1 MTDPSR
7 PLPPLPTQE
16 QINYKLVW
24 VGEQMRHAKEN
35 LRQAMRLKA
44 EKVRDA
50 TVVEATSFIE
60 GTGAMDLRKWQARLV
75 AADAQYEVGCA
86 DAEVEAAKTAL
97 FNLRDEL
104 NAAQTMSANIRSEV
118 QLERSTPNVP
128 QDHRMRVAS

>member
-16 QINYKLVW
+16 QINHKLVW
-24 VGEQMRHAKEN
+24 VGEQMRATKEQ
-35 LRQAMRLKA
+35 LRLTMRHRA

-50 TVVEATSFIE
+50 TIVEATAFIN
-60 GTGAMDLRKWQARLV
+60 GTGAMDLRKWQARLE

-86 DAEVEAAKTAL
+86 EAEVEATRTAL

-104 NAAQTMSANIRSEV
+104 NAAQTMSANIRAEIS
-118 QLERSTPNVP
+118 LERSTPNVP
-128 QDHRMRVAS
+128 SGPMRVAS